1 MPDNVNGVCTK
12 EEANLY
18 YTSFL
23 GVLGYF
29 WGDMW
34 SFGMDTN
41 IRSSQTSTMR
51 RGEAFKTMSMAS
63 GCTKEES
70 ENEISVNSVFLLNMP
85 WQMVRL
91 WPTEFEAFCLSTSF
105 DLSIFVFPAPS
116 LPQHPSERGRR
127 AGRASWS
134 GSILQTAAR
143 VFLQCA
149 RQAGPPV
156 TERLA
161 QAVLNCSTPISTPP
175 APKSEPTSF
184 MPRRYFN
191 PRVIKGLVA
200 IEKAQSRPRGGR
212 PPVRVRPKDG
222 IN

>member
-1 MPDNVNGVCTK
+1 MSMVSAPKRRQTCT
-12 EEANLY
+12 
-18 YTSFL
+18 TPPFFGFL
-23 GVLGYF
+23 GWHLIIWDG
-29 WGDMW
+29 
-34 SFGMDTN
+34 
-41 IRSSQTSTMR
+41 SQHKIIPNLDHEEKGGIQDNADGFCLHQGGI
-51 RGEAFKTMSMAS
+51 GEF
-63 GCTKEES
+63 
-70 ENEISVNSVFLLNMP
+70 NSVFLLNMP

-200 IEKAQSRPRGGR
+200 IEKAQSRPGGGR